1 MMIVKSKKL
10 ILLLSISIVNYNLLE
25 CKELK
30 IVSTLSISLEDGH
43 HNVVNILKIKRN
55 RNSYISNVFT
65 FRFSIKLWSMIGDRG
80 EHRSTKFFD
89 WKIPY

>member
-30 IVSTLSISLEDGH
+30 IVSTLSISLEDM
-43 HNVVNILKIKRN
+43 VITMSSTYLK
-55 RNSYISNVFT
+55 
-65 FRFSIKLWSMIGDRG
+65 
-80 EHRSTKFFD
+80 
-89 WKIPY
+89 